1 MKRKIIFL
9 MVITLILTA
18 CSHSTIES
26 VPIEEGDGY
35 AEIRPNTVL
44 ITSSDFR
51 PITITINQGDTITWI
66 NQESKESWPASNIHP
81 THTLYP
87 GSSLCE
93 EFDSCMIS
101 PGESWSFTFNE
112 VGTWIYHDH
121 LNPSLEGLI
130 EVK

>member
-1 MKRKIIFL
+1 

-18 CSHSTIES
+18 CSNASIDDISCEDCYD
-26 VPIEEGDGY
+26 V
-35 AEIRPNTVL
+35 EIPPNTVL

-51 PITITINQGDTITWI
+51 PTTITINQGDTITWI
-66 NQESKESWPASNIHP
+66 NQGSKESWPASNIHP

-112 VGTWIYHDH
+112 VGIWIYHDH